1 MFQGCM
7 IFLAFAGIDNNEILK
22 VYGGGGANPDG
33 HHSGDLYVTIKV
45 LR

>member
-1 MFQGCM
+1 M